1 MSRERV
7 CLMASALNEAAALPK
22 FFETH
27 SWADEIIILD
37 SGSTDNSKAVTE
49 KYQRRL
55 VHKPL
60 NANHNQREQ
69 WALSQTTCD
78 WIFLIDPDEFIMEPL
93 KEEICAILENGTPY
107 SAFTNVR
114 VNFFM
119 GHALRHGGWSGS
131 GLKFY
136 RRDSVS
142 FEGSDFHEQPLIRGE
157 IGTLRGEVHHYPNP
171 NIHWILQ
178 KFNYISEFD
187 CKSYFD
193 QYGRLSE
200 KKFQRLLLSKPLKNF
215 WKSYL
220 KKKGYK
226 DGIHG
231 LIYAAMILAFDIIR
245 ICKYGE
251 RYLIQNPNRI
261 SSDKLPDPWEY
272 RCLDKRTS

>member
-1 MSRERV
+1 MSRETI
-7 CLMASALNEAAALPK
+7 CLMASALNEAEALPK
-22 FFETH
+22 FFEAH

-37 SGSTDNSKAVTE
+37 SGSHDNSKAIAE
-49 KYQRRL
+49 QYHRRL
-55 VHKPL
+55 VYKPL
-60 NANHNQREQ
+60 KANHNQREQ

-78 WIFLIDPDEFIMEPL
+78 WIFLIDPDEFITPAL
-93 KEEICAILENGTPY
+93 KEELCEILAKGTQY
-107 SAFTNVR
+107 NAFTNAR

-142 FEGSDFHEQPLIRGE
+142 FKGTDFHERPIIRGE
-157 IGTLRGEVHHYPNP
+157 VGALNGEVYHYPNP

-193 QYGRLSE
+193 QYGLVSK
-200 KKFQRLLLSKPLKNF
+200 KKFRRLLLTKPLKNF
-215 WKSYL
+215 WKSYV
-220 KKKGYK
+220 KKQGYK
-226 DGIHG
+226 DGIYG
-231 LIYAAMILAFDIIR
+231 LIYAAMILAFDVIR

-251 RYLIQNPNRI
+251 RYIVENPERL
-261 SSDKLPDPWEY
+261 SSEQLPDPWQCRY
-272 RCLDKRTS
+272 L